1 VLFDQ
6 FSEPESLVQFAYQ
19 DQAAIGSHAGT
30 LEIDLEGGVEREL
43 TGLILYLT
51 HSVLAS
57 KASSSRSHPHEY

>member
-1 VLFDQ
+1 MPHGLPDVNGPQ
-6 FSEPESLVQFAYQ
+6 NVH
-19 DQAAIGSHAGT
+19 QAAIGSHAGT